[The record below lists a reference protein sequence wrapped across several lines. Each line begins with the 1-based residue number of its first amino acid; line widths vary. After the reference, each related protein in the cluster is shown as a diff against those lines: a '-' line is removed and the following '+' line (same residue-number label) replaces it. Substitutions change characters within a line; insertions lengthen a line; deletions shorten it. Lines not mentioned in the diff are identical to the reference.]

1 MSVRNFIFSSELK
14 NMSHITLLQTNLF
27 EIFFISVMGVV
38 MQASCQVDNLI
49 GTRLFYRIYL
59 FKKVVVLVIE
69 L

>member
-1 MSVRNFIFSSELK
+1 
-14 NMSHITLLQTNLF
+14 MSHIKLLQTNLF

-38 MQASCQVDNLI
+38 MQVSCQVDNLI

-59 FKKVVVLVIE
+59 FIKVVVLVIE